1 MNIGP
6 WGFIRHPSMSD
17 ASRKTD
23 NDSNRFASQDEIM
36 LGVLTAIQR
45 DSNISQRTI
54 SRELGVALGLANAYL
69 KRCIR
74 KGWIKV
80 QQVPRRRYVYY
91 ITPQGFAEKSR
102 LAAEYLSS
110 SFTFFRRARAQM
122 SEVFQLCADNGW
134 RRVAFAGISEFAEVG
149 TLCAHEFA
157 LELVGIV
164 DPLHAEARFCGLPVR
179 ATLAEC
185 GPVDAV
191 IVTSLVPPEVVYGDG
206 AGEIARER
214 VLAPYYLRMALAHP
228 AEFEPMQAA
237 Q

>member
-1 MNIGP
+1 
-6 WGFIRHPSMSD
+6 MSD
-17 ASRKTD
+17 ASHKTD
-23 NDSNRFASQDEIM
+23 NDSNRFANQDEIM

-74 KGWIKV
+74 RGWIKV

-91 ITPQGFAEKSR
+91 LTPQGFAEKSR

-122 SEVFQLCADNGW
+122 SDVFQFCADNGW

-149 TLCAHEFA
+149 TLCAHEFS

-191 IVTSLVPPEVVYGDG
+191 IVTSLVPPEVAYGDG

-228 AEFEPMQAA
+228 AELEPMQAA